1 MSVFKSPLV
10 KKIISL
16 SIEEDLAYGDVTSEL
31 TVPKERRGVGEIIAK
46 ENMVVCGLPL
56 IEMVT
61 GLVSDHVKSI
71 TLLKSEGERARKG
84 EVLARIDADLRGLLG
99 AERTILNFLQRLS
112 GVATLTAQV
121 CAQSR
126 GLTILD
132 TRKTTPGLRVLEK
145 YAVRVGGGS
154 NHRSSLGDMVLVKN
168 NHIDANQGSVKRTME
183 HVARNAPPYMPV
195 EIEVRNLVELAD
207 ALPFNPSVIMLD
219 NMNDREIKRAL
230 QLISSLDIAPQVE
243 VSGGV
248 TTERFKALTA
258 LGIKMVSMGAL
269 TTRAQNVDISM
280 RISSK
285 R

>member
-1 MSVFKSPLV
+1 MSIFNSPLV
-10 KKIISL
+10 QKIISL

-31 TVPKERRGVGEIIAK
+31 TVPKDRRGLGEIIAK
-46 ENMVVCGLPL
+46 ENMIVCGLPL
-56 IEMVT
+56 IELIT
-61 GLVSDHVKSI
+61 GLVSQNVKSI
-71 TLLKSEGERARKG
+71 TLLKGEGERARKG
-84 EVLARIDADLRGLLG
+84 DILARIDADLRGLLG

-126 GLTILD
+126 GLTMLD

-145 YAVRVGGGS
+145 YAVRIGGGS
-154 NHRSSLGDMVLVKN
+154 NHRSSLGDMILVKN

-183 HVARNAPPYMPV
+183 RVAKNAPPYLPV
-195 EIEVRNLVELAD
+195 EIEVRNLDELTE
-207 ALPFNPSVIMLD
+207 ALPFKPSVIMLD

-230 QLISSLDIAPQVE
+230 QLIASSSIAPQVE

-248 TTERFKALTA
+248 TTERFKALSA
-258 LGIKMVSMGAL
+258 LGVKMVSMGSL

-280 RISSK
+280 RITSK